1 MARRKRQHPLLL
13 VARTYLSQHMPD
25 MIDARLN
32 LRMLDGPPEAP
43 RYAVTAETCTAR
55 ACPHGIPL
63 AVAAGGQCPIAE
75 CPLRQSVRLLL
86 NRRGIVVHTTVSD
99 IHWS

>member
-1 MARRKRQHPLLL
+1 MARRKRQNPLLV
-13 VARTYLSQHMPD
+13 VAQSYLNQYLPEM
-25 MIDARLN
+25 MGAKLR

-43 RYAVTAETCTAR
+43 RYVVTAETCTALT
-55 ACPHGIPL
+55 CPHGVLP
-63 AVAAGGQCPIAE
+63 AVSASGQCPVVE

-86 NRRGIVVHTTVSD
+86 SRRGAVVHTTVSD

>member
-1 MARRKRQHPLLL
+1 MLV
-13 VARTYLSQHMPD
+13 VARSYLSRHMP
-25 MIDARLN
+25 MMHGAKLK

-43 RYAVTAETCTAR
+43 RYVVTAETCLGCP
-55 ACPHGIPL
+55 CPHG
-63 AVAAGGQCPIAE
+63 VALDIAANGQCPIIE

-86 NRRGIVVHTTVSD
+86 SRRGMVVHSTVSD